1 MNESIKLFLNKESI
15 IVCDTNVY
23 LNLYEYSPEAA
34 DFFVSLLES
43 SKDRIILPNTVH
55 RELKKNQKK
64 SHGRQKKKFE
74 NAFKNFKDLVNSF
87 SDKSVTQFEILGS
100 FLFPDIQN
108 LKKTFQE
115 KVDEVHIMIQTY
127 EEEHDIITYINKEF
141 LTKDKPRLFIEELIK
156 NGKLLEGYT
165 VDELYAV
172 CEDGEKR
179 YKKMLPP
186 GFEDGK
192 GKTGIQM
199 FNDLII
205 WKEIMRYS
213 SRTKQNILFVTDDI
227 KKDWWSIQGANR
239 IGLHPFLIEEF
250 EASTKCEIMGVTSIE
265 LFSYLAWEKQLEIP
279 AALEWVLH
287 NSFDGYISGIIDAG
301 LAYDIITEFPKAFT
315 YEETGFDGSELDF
328 DDDYDQFELISGE
341 FEGYNDEMAYYKLRF
356 SFSIKAYS
364 QEYIGRDEDTK
375 EVLLSLPIT
384 HIFKGLVE
392 VIVTKEID
400 NYIDKLIDDH
410 SYSKVEVTV
419 LKIIED
425 ESYTPDGLCD
435 ECGHNPGQ
443 YPSRNVGYVCGKCA
457 TTNKNGE
464 ICPYCGEKV
473 PFELMGGNGFCM
485 RCTIEH
491 GL

>member
-1 MNESIKLFLNKESI
+1 MNESIKLFLDKESI

-34 DFFVSLLES
+34 DFFVTLLES

-55 RELKKNQKK
+55 REFKKNQKK

-74 NAFKNFKDLVNSF
+74 IAFKNFKDLVNSF
-87 SDKSVTQFEILGS
+87 SDKSVKQFEILAS
-100 FLFPDIQN
+100 FLFPDVQK
-108 LKKTFQE
+108 LKETFQE
-115 KVDEVHIMIQTY
+115 KVDEVHTAIQTY
-127 EEEHDIITYINKEF
+127 EEEHDIITYINNEF
-141 LTKDKPRLFIEELIK
+141 LTKDKPSLFIEELIK
-156 NGKLLEGYT
+156 NRKLLESYT
-165 VDELYAV
+165 VDELYTI
-172 CEDGEKR
+172 CEDGEIR

-227 KKDWWSIQGANR
+227 KKDWWSIQGVHR

-250 EASTKCEIMGVTSIE
+250 EVSTKCEVLGVTSIE

-279 AALEWVLH
+279 AAIEWVLH
-287 NSFDGYISGIIDAG
+287 NSFDSYISGIINAG
-301 LAYDIITEFPKAFT
+301 LAYDIIGEFPKVFT
-315 YEETGFDGSELDF
+315 YEESGYDGSELDF
-328 DDDYDQFELISGE
+328 DEDYDHIELISGE
-341 FEGYNDEMAYYKLRF
+341 FEGYNDELAYYKLRF

-364 QEYIGRDEDTK
+364 QEYVGRDEDTK
-375 EVLLSLPIT
+375 EVILSPLIT
-384 HIFKGLVE
+384 HVFKGVVE

-400 NYIDKLIDDH
+400 NYIDKLIHDY
-410 SYSKVEVTV
+410 SYSKVEITDLEIV
-419 LKIIED
+419 ED
-425 ESYTPDGLCD
+425 ESYTHNELCD
-435 ECGHNPGQ
+435 ECGHNLGQ
-443 YPSRNVGYVCGKCA
+443 YPSRNGGYVCEKCA
-457 TTNKNGE
+457 TTNKDGE

-473 PFELMGGNGFCM
+473 PFELMAGNGFCM
-485 RCTIEH
+485 QCTIKH